1 MKNLMKIN
9 PDEENEIHDI
19 ANFIDPSFNVVTP
32 IMKLPAEVSKI
43 IVGEFQEIVRKASQ
57 SSEATTPDT
66 DGIIRYQQFEE
77 GDVYMAEK
85 PYEGYFADRYIM
97 DFYNIEER
105 GICSRMHIHTGLR
118 FVRMMTGPE
127 TQIRVGS
134 LTPFEV
140 TNIQGVTPFQ
150 PEMFEDIL
158 PDAPEGVEKKRY
170 NLVVPENSF
179 VDMQVPRGVSH
190 QFNAIGP
197 YAAIDSVHPEESIET
212 FREKMSGFKMM
223 AQTIF
228 LTEDRPAQESCDLK

>member
-1 MKNLMKIN
+1 MENLMKYN

-19 ANFIDPSFNVVTP
+19 INFIDPSFNVVTP
-32 IMKLPAEVSKI
+32 IMKLPAETSKI
-43 IVGEFQEIVRKASQ
+43 IVEEFQSIVRNASNSQ
-57 SSEATTPDT
+57 EATNPDK
-66 DGIIRYQQFEE
+66 DGITRYQQFEE

-85 PYEGYFADRYIM
+85 PFDGYFADRYIM
-97 DFYNIEER
+97 DFYNIEDR

-118 FVRMMTGPE
+118 FVRMMTGPG

-134 LTPFEV
+134 LSPFEV
-140 TNIQGVTPFQ
+140 TNIAGVTPFI

-158 PDAPEGVEKKRY
+158 PDVPEGFEKKRY
-170 NLVVPENSF
+170 NLVVPENCF

-197 YAAIDSVHPEESIET
+197 YAAIDSIHPEESIET
-212 FREKMSGFKMM
+212 FRENMSGFKMM

-228 LTEDRPAQESCDLK
+228 LTENRPEKESCDLK